1 MTTATLPAPPLT
13 TLTVTPED
21 LLKLGQQGLFEL
33 VDGRLVE
40 KPMGALSGETA
51 TIISSTLHPFIRSRR
66 LGELYS
72 ETTFCCFPHNPT
84 QVRRPDLA
92 FVAAGRVHLVPDD
105 GHVPVRP
112 DLAIEV
118 VSPDD
123 GVYDLDS
130 KLRDYRLPGVPLPWV
145 FNPAREIRQVR
156 VFRPGRPSDELTDA
170 DTLSGEDVL
179 PGFSAVLG
187 DLFPPTPGT

>member
-1 MTTATLPAPPLT
+1 MSSLAGRTAVRIANKLFPLI
-13 TLTVTPED
+13 
-21 LLKLGQQGLFEL
+21 
-33 VDGRLVE
+33 DGN
-40 KPMGALSGETA
+40 
-51 TIISSTLHPFIRSRR
+51 R

-72 ETTFCCFPHNPT
+72 ETTFCCFPHNPS

-112 DLAIEV
+112 DLAVEV

-130 KLRDYRLPGVPLPWV
+130 KPRDYRLAGIPLTGV

-156 VFRPGRPSDELTDA
+156 IFRPGRPIDELTDA
-170 DTLSGEDVL
+170 NTLSGEDVL
-179 PGFSAVLG
+179 PGFSAVLS
-187 DLFPPTPGT
+187 DLVPPPPGT